1 MNPLV
6 VAGATAVVLSKRGRS
21 AIRKGVVYGLASV
34 LTAGET
40 VVSATKGV
48 THQAEHAVSQA
59 GGTVTSAAR
68 GVTHGAEKVAST
80 TSDLVGGLVG
90 EAKSLAGRGEP
101 EPTAEPAEEP
111 AKPRTGGKKS
121 DG

>member
-6 VAGATAVVLSKRGRS
+6 VVGATAVVLSKRGRS
-21 AIRKGVVYGLASV
+21 VIRKGVVYGLAGA
-34 LTAGET
+34 LTAGDA
-40 VVSATKGV
+40 VVSATKGA
-48 THQAEHAVSQA
+48 THQAEHA

-80 TSDLVGGLVG
+80 ASDLVGGLVA
-90 EAKSLAGRGEP
+90 EAKSVAGRGEP
-101 EPTAEPAEEP
+101 EAEAEPAEEP
-111 AKPRTGGKKS
+111 AKPKAGGKKS